1 MPMGLFASFLDKV
14 TSPEIVVNEFISI
27 FLDAFY
33 AMHGAIRRSR
43 AFLRKALEIA
53 HARQLK

>member
-14 TSPEIVVNEFISI
+14 TSPEIVVYEFISI

-33 AMHGAIRRSR
+33 AMHV
-43 AFLRKALEIA
+43 EIA
-53 HARQLK
+53 HARQSLSKLNSALAYSQF

>member
-33 AMHGAIRRSR
+33 AMHGAIRISR
-43 AFLRKALEIA
+43 AFLRKALEFA
-53 HARQLK
+53 HAR